1 MGTTRMRRDEYAR
14 CEIGCTHDLTAGV
27 LVADLLAG
35 DGPFNERRLLSSP
48 IRGAPVRPQITPL
61 ENRAA

>member
-1 MGTTRMRRDEYAR
+1 MGTTRMRRDE
-14 CEIGCTHDLTAGV
+14 V
-27 LVADLLAG
+27 LVTDLLGG
-35 DGPFNERRLLSSP
+35 DGPINEPHPLSGP

>member
-27 LVADLLAG
+27 LVTDLLGG
-35 DGPFNERRLLSSP
+35 DGPINEPHPLSGP
-48 IRGAPVRPQITPL
+48 IRNARLRPQIAPL